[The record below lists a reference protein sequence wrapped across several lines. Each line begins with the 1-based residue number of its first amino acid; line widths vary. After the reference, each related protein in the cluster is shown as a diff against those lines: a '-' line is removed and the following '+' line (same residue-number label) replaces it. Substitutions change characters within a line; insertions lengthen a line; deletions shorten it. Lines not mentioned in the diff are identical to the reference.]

1 MTATKTE
8 EGARSFAL
16 LLQNI
21 GEGTFH
27 AEVSEALH
35 ELNVKLAAHAYDNAK
50 AKGTLTMTLSIEV
63 DREGVVTIVPD
74 VKTKAPTPLRKKGRY
89 WLTAGNNLSPENPK
103 QQKLPLSEVPA
114 PKTRDA
120 VRGDDRP
127 ARHV

>member
-1 MTATKTE
+1 MTKID
-8 EGARSFAL
+8 EGARSFSV

-27 AEVSEALH
+27 AELSETLH
-35 ELNVKLAAHAYDNAK
+35 ELNKKLAAHAYDNAK
-50 AKGTLTMTLSIEV
+50 AKGSLTISLAIEV
-63 DREGVVTIVPD
+63 DREGLVTIVPD

-120 VRGDDRP
+120 VPGDERP